1 MPVMAWQAHTASNL
15 TRRYNRMKGLK
26 LFGIA
31 LSIAAVSVA
40 FASGWTVS
48 VSTSKGTLFE
58 PTAPTTQT
66 NVPFIINTFGPF
78 NAPAIQFVNTLPQ
91 VTFLT
96 TQGNPRPIIAG
107 DGTSFTGGTYTA
119 AYTITGGPQ
128 LTGFNFLVSGYVYE
142 LGQIIWTKKVV
153 DINTSQILY
162 NGSGVFSG
170 SGYQGG
176 SDGNVNFSSFIPLA
190 RPSANVQVIE
200 TFIVHIDGARAP
212 GTSTASLLLVE
223 QDWVPEPAS
232 MLALSA
238 GLTGLLLR
246 RRAKK

>member
-1 MPVMAWQAHTASNL
+1 
-15 TRRYNRMKGLK
+15 MKGLK

-48 VSTSKGTLFE
+48 VTTSRGVFF
-58 PTAPTTQT
+58 PPSTQT
-66 NVPFIINTFGPF
+66 NVPFKINALGPLF
-78 NAPAIQFVNTLPQ
+78 SPATVVVNTLPQ

-96 TQGNPRPIIAG
+96 AQGNPPILAG

-128 LTGFNFLVSGYVYE
+128 LTGFNFVVSGYVYE

-153 DINTSQILY
+153 DINTSQVLY

-200 TFIVHIDGARAP
+200 TFIVHIDGAPAP
-212 GTSTASLLLVE
+212 GTSIASLLQVE

-238 GLTGLLLR
+238 GLAGLLLR

>member
-1 MPVMAWQAHTASNL
+1 
-15 TRRYNRMKGLK
+15 MKGLK

-48 VSTSKGTLFE
+48 VSTSTGTLFGPSV
-58 PTAPTTQT
+58 PTVQT

-78 NAPAIQFVNTLPQ
+78 NAPATQFVNTLPQ

-96 TQGNPRPIIAG
+96 AQGAPVPILSG
-107 DGTSFTGGTYTA
+107 NGTLFTGGTYTA
-119 AYTITGGPQ
+119 AYTITSTKAP
-128 LTGFNFLVSGYVYE
+128 LTGFNFVVSGFVFG

-153 DINTSQILY
+153 DLNTSQVLY

-170 SGYQGG
+170 ASYPGG
-176 SDGNVNFSSFIPLA
+176 SDGSVGISAFVPLA
-190 RPSANVQVIE
+190 QPSSNVQVIE
-200 TFIVHIDGARAP
+200 TFIVHVNGAAVP
-212 GTSTASLLLVE
+212 GRDTASLLLVE

>member
-1 MPVMAWQAHTASNL
+1 
-15 TRRYNRMKGLK
+15 MKGLK

-48 VSTSKGTLFE
+48 VTTSRGVFF
-58 PTAPTTQT
+58 PPSTQT
-66 NVPFIINTFGPF
+66 NVPFKINALEPLFS
-78 NAPAIQFVNTLPQ
+78 PATVVVNTLPQ

-96 TQGNPRPIIAG
+96 AQGNPPILAG

-128 LTGFNFLVSGYVYE
+128 LTGFNFVVSGYVYE

-200 TFIVHIDGARAP
+200 TFIVHIDGAPAP
-212 GTSTASLLLVE
+212 GTSIASLLQVE

-238 GLTGLLLR
+238 GLAGLLLR

>member
-1 MPVMAWQAHTASNL
+1 
-15 TRRYNRMKGLK
+15 MKGLK

-48 VSTSKGTLFE
+48 VSTSNGTLFR
-58 PTAPTTQT
+58 PSVATVQT
-66 NVPFIINTFGPF
+66 NVPFIINTSGPF
-78 NAPAIQFVNTLPQ
+78 NAPATVFVNTLPQ
-91 VTFLT
+91 VNFLT
-96 TQGNPRPIIAG
+96 TQGYPNPILVG

-128 LTGFNFLVSGYVYE
+128 LTGFNFVVSGYVHE

-153 DINTSQILY
+153 DLNTSQVLY

-170 SGYQGG
+170 ASYPGG
-176 SDGNVNFSSFIPLA
+176 SNDTVRISAFVPLA
-190 RPSANVQVIE
+190 QPSSNVQVIE
-200 TFIVHIDGARAP
+200 TFIVHIDGAPAP
-212 GTSTASLLLVE
+212 GTSIASLLLVE

>member
-1 MPVMAWQAHTASNL
+1 
-15 TRRYNRMKGLK
+15 MKGLK
-26 LFGIA
+26 LVGIA
-31 LSIAAVSVA
+31 LSIAAVSAA

-48 VSTSKGTLFE
+48 VSTSNGVFFPPST
-58 PTAPTTQT
+58 PT
-66 NVPFIINTFGPF
+66 NVPFIINTSGPLF
-78 NAPAIQFVNTLPQ
+78 SPATVVVNGLPQ

-96 TQGNPRPIIAG
+96 AQGNPHPIIAG
-107 DGTSFTGGTYTA
+107 DGTGFSGGTYTA

-128 LTGFNFLVSGYVYE
+128 LTGFTFVLQGYVFE

-153 DINTSQILY
+153 DIDTSQVLY

-170 SGYQGG
+170 SGYTGG
-176 SDGNVNFSSFIPLA
+176 NDGNVGFSTFIPLA
-190 RPSANVQVIE
+190 NPAANVQVIE
-200 TFIVHIDGARAP
+200 TFIVHVDGAPVP
-212 GTSTASLLLVE
+212 GTSVASLLLVE

-232 MLALSA
+232 VLALSA

>member
-1 MPVMAWQAHTASNL
+1 
-15 TRRYNRMKGLK
+15 MKGLK
-26 LFGIA
+26 LFGIT
-31 LSIAAVSVA
+31 LSLAAVSAA

-48 VSTSKGTLFE
+48 VSTSKGTLFG

-78 NAPAIQFVNTLPQ
+78 NAPATVFVNTLPQ
-91 VTFLT
+91 VNFLT
-96 TQGNPRPIIAG
+96 ALGNPNPILVG

-119 AYTITGGPQ
+119 AYTITSTKAP
-128 LTGFNFLVSGYVYE
+128 LIGFNFVVQGFVFD

-153 DINTSQILY
+153 DLNTSQVLY

-170 SGYQGG
+170 ESYTGG
-176 SDGNVNFSSFIPLA
+176 SNGNVGISAFVPLA

-200 TFIVHIDGARAP
+200 TFIVHVDGAAVP
-212 GTSTASLLLVE
+212 GRDTASLLIVE

-238 GLTGLLLR
+238 GLAGLLLR

>member
-1 MPVMAWQAHTASNL
+1 V
-15 TRRYNRMKGLK
+15 
-26 LFGIA
+26 
-31 LSIAAVSVA
+31 
-40 FASGWTVS
+40 
-48 VSTSKGTLFE
+48 
-58 PTAPTTQT
+58 
-66 NVPFIINTFGPF
+66 
-78 NAPAIQFVNTLPQ
+78 FVNTLPQ
-91 VTFLT
+91 VTFQT
-96 TQGNPRPIIAG
+96 AIGNPNPILVG

-119 AYTITGGPQ
+119 AYTITSTKAP
-128 LTGFNFLVSGYVYE
+128 LIGFNFVVSGYVYE

-153 DINTSQILY
+153 DINTNQVLY

>member
-1 MPVMAWQAHTASNL
+1 
-15 TRRYNRMKGLK
+15 MKGLK

-48 VSTSKGTLFE
+48 VSTSKGILFG
-58 PTAPTTQT
+58 PSVPTTHT

-78 NAPAIQFVNTLPQ
+78 NAPATQFVNTLPQ
-91 VTFLT
+91 VTFQTAL
-96 TQGNPRPIIAG
+96 GNPNPILVG
-107 DGTSFTGGTYTA
+107 DGTLFTGGTYTA
-119 AYTITGGPQ
+119 AYTITSTKAP
-128 LTGFNFLVSGYVYE
+128 LTGFNFVVSGYVYE

-153 DINTSQILY
+153 DINTSQVLY

>member
-1 MPVMAWQAHTASNL
+1 
-15 TRRYNRMKGLK
+15 MKGLK

-31 LSIAAVSVA
+31 LSIAAVSAA

-48 VSTSKGTLFE
+48 VSTSKGTLFG
-58 PTAPTTQT
+58 PSAPTTQT

-78 NAPAIQFVNTLPQ
+78 NAPATVFVNTLPQ
-91 VTFLT
+91 VTFQT
-96 TQGNPRPIIAG
+96 AIGNPNPILVG

-119 AYTITGGPQ
+119 AYTITSTKAP
-128 LTGFNFLVSGYVYE
+128 LIGFNFVVSGYVYE

-153 DINTSQILY
+153 DINTNQVLY

>member
-1 MPVMAWQAHTASNL
+1 
-15 TRRYNRMKGLK
+15 MKGLK

-48 VSTSKGTLFE
+48 VSTSKGTLFG

-78 NAPAIQFVNTLPQ
+78 NAPATQFVNTLPQ
-91 VTFLT
+91 VNFLT
-96 TQGNPRPIIAG
+96 TQGNPPILVG

-119 AYTITGGPQ
+119 AYTITSTKAP
-128 LTGFNFLVSGYVYE
+128 LIGFNFVVQGFVFD

-153 DINTSQILY
+153 DLNTSQVLY

-170 SGYQGG
+170 AGYAGG
-176 SDGNVNFSSFIPLA
+176 SNGNVGISAFVPLA

-212 GTSTASLLLVE
+212 GSSTASLLLVE

>member
-1 MPVMAWQAHTASNL
+1 
-15 TRRYNRMKGLK
+15 MKGLK

-31 LSIAAVSVA
+31 LSIAAVSAA

-48 VSTSKGTLFE
+48 VSTSKGTLFG

-78 NAPAIQFVNTLPQ
+78 NAPATVFVNTLPQ
-91 VTFLT
+91 VTFQT
-96 TQGNPRPIIAG
+96 AIGNPNPILVG

-119 AYTITGGPQ
+119 AYTITSTKAP
-128 LTGFNFLVSGYVYE
+128 LIGFNFVVSGYVYE

-153 DINTSQILY
+153 DLNTSRVLY

-238 GLTGLLLR
+238 GLAGLLLR

>member
-1 MPVMAWQAHTASNL
+1 
-15 TRRYNRMKGLK
+15 MKGLK

-40 FASGWTVS
+40 FAGGWTVS
-48 VSTSKGTLFE
+48 VSTSKGILFG

-66 NVPFIINTFGPF
+66 NVPFIINTSGLLFS
-78 NAPAIQFVNTLPQ
+78 PATVVVNNLPQ
-91 VTFLT
+91 VTFQT
-96 TQGNPRPIIAG
+96 AIGNPNPILVG

-119 AYTITGGPQ
+119 AYTITSTKAP
-128 LTGFNFLVSGYVYE
+128 LIGFNFVVQGYVYG

-153 DINTSQILY
+153 DLNTSRILY

-176 SDGNVNFSSFIPLA
+176 SDGTVGISAFVPLA
-190 RPSANVQVIE
+190 APSANVQVIE
-200 TFIVHIDGARAP
+200 TFIVHIDGAPVP
-212 GTSTASLLLVE
+212 GTSIASLLQVE

-238 GLTGLLLR
+238 GLAGLLLR

>member
-1 MPVMAWQAHTASNL
+1 
-15 TRRYNRMKGLK
+15 MKGLK

-31 LSIAAVSVA
+31 LSIAAVSAA

-48 VSTSKGTLFE
+48 VSTSKGTLFG
-58 PTAPTTQT
+58 PSVSTTQT
-66 NVPFIINTFGPF
+66 NVPFIINTSGPF
-78 NAPAIQFVNTLPQ
+78 NAPATVFVNTLPQ
-91 VTFLT
+91 VNFLT
-96 TQGNPRPIIAG
+96 TQGYPNPILVG
-107 DGTSFTGGTYTA
+107 DGTRFTGGTYTA
-119 AYTITGGPQ
+119 AYTITSTKAP
-128 LTGFNFLVSGYVYE
+128 LIGFNFVLRGFVFD

-153 DINTSQILY
+153 DLNTSQVLY

-170 SGYQGG
+170 VGYAGG
-176 SDGNVNFSSFIPLA
+176 SNGVVGFSNFIPLA

-200 TFIVHIDGARAP
+200 TFIVHVDGAAVP
-212 GTSTASLLLVE
+212 GRDTASLLLVE

-238 GLTGLLLR
+238 GLAGLLLR

>member
-1 MPVMAWQAHTASNL
+1 
-15 TRRYNRMKGLK
+15 MKGLK

-48 VSTSKGTLFE
+48 VSTSKGILFG
-58 PTAPTTQT
+58 PSVPTTHT
-66 NVPFIINTFGPF
+66 NVPFVINTFGPF
-78 NAPAIQFVNTLPQ
+78 IAPATQFVNTLPQ

-96 TQGNPRPIIAG
+96 AQGAPVPILSG
-107 DGTSFTGGTYTA
+107 DGTLFTGGTYTA
-119 AYTITGGPQ
+119 AYTITSTKAP
-128 LTGFNFLVSGYVYE
+128 LTGFNFVVSGFVFG

-153 DINTSQILY
+153 DLNTSQVLF

-170 SGYQGG
+170 ASYPGG
-176 SDGNVNFSSFIPLA
+176 INGNVGISAFVPLA
-190 RPSANVQVIE
+190 QPSSNVQVIE
-200 TFIVHIDGARAP
+200 SFIVHVDGAAVP
-212 GTSTASLLLVE
+212 GRDTASLLLVE

-238 GLTGLLLR
+238 GLAGLLLR

>member
-1 MPVMAWQAHTASNL
+1 
-15 TRRYNRMKGLK
+15 MKGLK

-31 LSIAAVSVA
+31 LSVAAVSVA

-48 VSTSKGTLFE
+48 VSTSKGILFG
-58 PTAPTTQT
+58 PSVSTTQT

-78 NAPAIQFVNTLPQ
+78 NAPATVFVNTLPQ
-91 VTFLT
+91 VTFQT
-96 TQGNPRPIIAG
+96 AIGNPNPILVG

-119 AYTITGGPQ
+119 AYTITSTKAP
-128 LTGFNFLVSGYVYE
+128 LIGFNFVVSGYVYE

-153 DINTSQILY
+153 DLNTSRVLY

-170 SGYQGG
+170 ASYTGG
-176 SDGNVNFSSFIPLA
+176 SNGNVGISAFVPLA
-190 RPSANVQVIE
+190 APSANVQVIE
-200 TFIVHIDGARAP
+200 TFIVHIDGAPAQ

-238 GLTGLLLR
+238 GLAGLLLR

>member
-1 MPVMAWQAHTASNL
+1 
-15 TRRYNRMKGLK
+15 MKGLK
-26 LFGIA
+26 HFGIA
-31 LSIAAVSVA
+31 LSIAAVSAA

-48 VSTSKGTLFE
+48 VTNSSGVFF
-58 PTAPTTQT
+58 PPSTQT
-66 NVPFIINTFGPF
+66 NVPFIINTSGPLF
-78 NAPAIQFVNTLPQ
+78 SPATVVVSTLPQ

-96 TQGNPRPIIAG
+96 TQGNPHPIIAG

-128 LTGFNFLVSGYVYE
+128 LTGFNFVVSGYVYE

-153 DINTSQILY
+153 DLNTSQVLY

-170 SGYQGG
+170 ASYPGG
-176 SDGNVNFSSFIPLA
+176 NNGNVGISAFVPLA
-190 RPSANVQVIE
+190 QPSSNVQVIE
-200 TFIVHIDGARAP
+200 SFIVHVDGAAVP
-212 GTSTASLLLVE
+212 GRDTASLLLVE

-232 MLALSA
+232 MLVLSA

>member
-1 MPVMAWQAHTASNL
+1 
-15 TRRYNRMKGLK
+15 MKGLK

-31 LSIAAVSVA
+31 LSIAAVSAA

-48 VSTSKGTLFE
+48 VSISKGTLFG

-66 NVPFIINTFGPF
+66 NVPFIINTFGPS
-78 NAPAIQFVNTLPQ
+78 NAPATVFVNTLPQ

-96 TQGNPRPIIAG
+96 ALGSPNSILVG
-107 DGTSFTGGTYTA
+107 DGTRFTGGTYTA
-119 AYTITGGPQ
+119 AYTITSTKVP
-128 LTGFNFLVSGYVYE
+128 LIGFNFVVQGYVFG

-153 DINTSQILY
+153 DRETSQVLY

-170 SGYQGG
+170 ASYPGG
-176 SDGNVNFSSFIPLA
+176 NDDTVGISAFVPLA
-190 RPSANVQVIE
+190 QPSSNVQVIE
-200 TFIVHIDGARAP
+200 TFIVHVDGAAVP
-212 GTSTASLLLVE
+212 GRDTASLLLVE

-238 GLTGLLLR
+238 GLAGLLLR

>member
-1 MPVMAWQAHTASNL
+1 
-15 TRRYNRMKGLK
+15 MKGLK

-48 VSTSKGTLFE
+48 VSTSKGTLFG

-66 NVPFIINTFGPF
+66 NVPFIINTSGLLFS
-78 NAPAIQFVNTLPQ
+78 PATVVVNNLPQ
-91 VTFLT
+91 VTFQTAL
-96 TQGNPRPIIAG
+96 GNPPILVG

-119 AYTITGGPQ
+119 AYTITSTKAP
-128 LTGFNFLVSGYVYE
+128 LIGFNFVVQGFVFD

-153 DINTSQILY
+153 DLNTSQVLY

-170 SGYQGG
+170 ESYTGG
-176 SDGNVNFSSFIPLA
+176 SNGNVGISAFVPLA

>member
-1 MPVMAWQAHTASNL
+1 
-15 TRRYNRMKGLK
+15 MKGLK

-48 VSTSKGTLFE
+48 VTTSRGVFF
-58 PTAPTTQT
+58 PPSTQT
-66 NVPFIINTFGPF
+66 NVPFIINTSGLLFS
-78 NAPAIQFVNTLPQ
+78 PATVVVNTLPQ

-96 TQGNPRPIIAG
+96 AQGSPPILAG

-128 LTGFNFLVSGYVYE
+128 LTGFNFVVSGYVYE

-153 DINTSQILY
+153 DLNTSRVLY

-176 SDGNVNFSSFIPLA
+176 SDGPVGISAFVPLA

-238 GLTGLLLR
+238 GLAGLLLR

>member
-1 MPVMAWQAHTASNL
+1 
-15 TRRYNRMKGLK
+15 MKGLK

-31 LSIAAVSVA
+31 LSIAAVSAA

-48 VSTSKGTLFE
+48 VSTSKGILFG
-58 PTAPTTQT
+58 PSVPTTQT
-66 NVPFIINTFGPF
+66 DVPFIINASRFT
-78 NAPAIQFVNTLPQ
+78 APPAVVSVNTLPQ
-91 VTFLT
+91 VTFQT
-96 TQGNPRPIIAG
+96 AIGNPNPILVG

-119 AYTITGGPQ
+119 AYTITSTKAP
-128 LTGFNFLVSGYVYE
+128 LIGFNFVVSGYVYE

-153 DINTSQILY
+153 DLNTSRVLY

-176 SDGNVNFSSFIPLA
+176 SDGPVGISAFVPLA
-190 RPSANVQVIE
+190 APSANVQVIE
-200 TFIVHIDGARAP
+200 TFIVHIDGAPVP
-212 GTSTASLLLVE
+212 GTSIASLLQVE

-238 GLTGLLLR
+238 GLAGLLLR